1 MSLDFKDKVAIVT
14 GSGNGI
20 GKGYALELAK
30 RGAKVVVNDLGG
42 TVDGSGGSLSA
53 ADAVVQEIEA
63 AGGEAMANG
72 ANVAKQEDVKAMV
85 QATMEK
91 WGRVDILINNAGILR
106 DKSFGKMEWSDFE
119 AVINVHLLGSA
130 LCAHGVFPIMKEQE
144 FGRIVMTSSSSGL
157 FGNFGQTNYAAAKM
171 GVVGLMNTLKL
182 EGAKYN
188 VHTNS
193 IAPTATTRMTE
204 HLFPAEFAEKLDP
217 KYIIPAVI
225 FLASEKKAK
234 EYAKAKSMNID
245 SIPYIKGWGHQTG
258 PITYKEKI
266 DFSQDKDYIFP
277 HVKKAIDDAFTRAGM
292 EGVKDIDGIETHD
305 CFTSTEYMAIDHF
318 GITKPGES
326 WKAIESGEIEIGG
339 RIPINASGGLIGLG
353 HPVGATGVRMLLDC
367 YKQCTNLAGEY
378 QIENAKNVSTLNIGG
393 SATTVVSFVVG
404 RTN

>member
-53 ADAVVQEIEA
+53 ADTVVQEIEA
-63 AGGEAMANG
+63 AGGIAMANG

-85 QATMEK
+85 ASTMEK

-106 DKSFGKMEWSDFE
+106 DKSFGKMEWADFE

-130 LCAHGVFPIMKEQE
+130 LCAHSVFPIMKEQE

-217 KYIIPAVI
+217 KYIIPAMI
-225 FLASEKKAK
+225 FLASEKAPNGEILEAGGGVVANTYVMETMGKYFGTDENFTA
-234 EYAKAKSMNID
+234 EAVANHWAEIAD
-245 SIPYIKGWGHQTG
+245 TTDARRLTQGGEVAIKHF
-258 PITYKEKI
+258 EKI
-266 DFSQDKDYIFP
+266 QQS
-277 HVKKAIDDAFTRAGM
+277 
-292 EGVKDIDGIETHD
+292 
-305 CFTSTEYMAIDHF
+305 
-318 GITKPGES
+318 ES
-326 WKAIESGEIEIGG
+326 
-339 RIPINASGGLIGLG
+339 
-353 HPVGATGVRMLLDC
+353 
-367 YKQCTNLAGEY
+367 
-378 QIENAKNVSTLNIGG
+378 
-393 SATTVVSFVVG
+393 
-404 RTN
+404 

>member
-85 QATMEK
+85 EATMEK

-130 LCAHGVFPIMKEQE
+130 LCAHSVFPIMKEQE

-225 FLASEKKAK
+225 FLASEKAPNGEILEAGGGVVANTYVMETMGKYFGTDENFTA
-234 EYAKAKSMNID
+234 EAVANHWAEIAD
-245 SIPYIKGWGHQTG
+245 TTDARRLTQGGEVAIKHF
-258 PITYKEKI
+258 EKI
-266 DFSQDKDYIFP
+266 QQS
-277 HVKKAIDDAFTRAGM
+277 
-292 EGVKDIDGIETHD
+292 
-305 CFTSTEYMAIDHF
+305 
-318 GITKPGES
+318 ES
-326 WKAIESGEIEIGG
+326 
-339 RIPINASGGLIGLG
+339 
-353 HPVGATGVRMLLDC
+353 
-367 YKQCTNLAGEY
+367 
-378 QIENAKNVSTLNIGG
+378 
-393 SATTVVSFVVG
+393 
-404 RTN
+404 

>member
-85 QATMEK
+85 EATMEK

-130 LCAHGVFPIMKEQE
+130 LCAHSVFPIMKEQE

-225 FLASEKKAK
+225 FLASEKAPNGEILEAGGGVIANTYVMETMGKYFGTDENFTA
-234 EYAKAKSMNID
+234 EAVANHWAEIAD
-245 SIPYIKGWGHQTG
+245 TTDARRLTQGGEVAIKHF
-258 PITYKEKI
+258 EKI
-266 DFSQDKDYIFP
+266 QQS
-277 HVKKAIDDAFTRAGM
+277 
-292 EGVKDIDGIETHD
+292 
-305 CFTSTEYMAIDHF
+305 
-318 GITKPGES
+318 ES
-326 WKAIESGEIEIGG
+326 
-339 RIPINASGGLIGLG
+339 
-353 HPVGATGVRMLLDC
+353 
-367 YKQCTNLAGEY
+367 
-378 QIENAKNVSTLNIGG
+378 
-393 SATTVVSFVVG
+393 
-404 RTN
+404 